1 MQQRVEILKTLYRGA
16 EILIFDEPTASL
28 TPQEIE
34 ELISIMKKLI
44 EEGKSI
50 IIITHKLQE
59 IMDVSDRVTVIR
71 KGQGIGTVITSET
84 NPEELAT
91 LMVGRQVTFKTE
103 KGPSY
108 PAEEVLSIENL
119 VVEDYREIAKVKG
132 LNLSVR
138 RGEIVGIA
146 GIDGNGQSELIEAIT
161 GFVK

>member
-28 TPQEIE
+28 TPQEIN
-34 ELISIMKKLI
+34 ELITIMKKLI

-50 IIITHKLQE
+50 ILITHKLQE

-103 KGPSY
+103 KGPSN
-108 PAEEVLSIENL
+108 PTEEVLQIENL
-119 VVEDYREIAKVKG
+119 VVEDYRGIAKVKG
-132 LNLSVR
+132 LNLTVR
-138 RGEIVGIA
+138 KRG
-146 GIDGNGQSELIEAIT
+146 NCRNCRN
-161 GFVK
+161 